1 MAWYSK
7 FYDETGLIEVGGV
20 QLPARSW
27 FGDTPDAEL
36 KQYADSVE
44 RLEASGELDNLFKGP
59 CADPVEHIALGNV
72 PDEDEIKF
80 MSHEKSSLE
89 RKGKTILFEINPD
102 HGGIV
107 YLGENSLSMDDYTAI
122 RSKKRARS
130 APAIEAAKQFL
141 IDQMPEGRRAA
152 KELYNLAGG
161 NKISESALK
170 RAKEELG
177 IVTKKT
183 KEFPPKSI
191 WILPGHEEA
200 EPVQEELPL

>member
-1 MAWYSK
+1 MGK
-7 FYDETGLIEVGGV
+7 C
-20 QLPARSW
+20 RS
-27 FGDTPDAEL
+27 
-36 KQYADSVE
+36 Y
-44 RLEASGELDNLFKGP
+44 
-59 CADPVEHIALGNV
+59 IALGNV